1 MVITK
6 KFVFEGAHIVRN
18 CSSERCKKSIHG
30 HSYTVEVSLS
40 AAAFDNGGMVYD
52 FGLLKGTIKDLIDSF
67 DHAYSMWSKESEE
80 FKDFIKSNSA
90 RWIEMPVT
98 PSAECYAV
106 MFLFIIDRILENTI
120 MNNGEHFVRVEN
132 VTVHETATGR
142 ATASRDD
149 VTHLWK
155 WRLEDIKFSEAIQQ
169 EWQNPDMWKQLI
181 ERKRFVNKKIEK
193 HINYGSSRSIKRNQV
208 SQKFDADLL

>member
-1 MVITK
+1 MMLITK

-106 MFLFIIDRILENTI
+106 MFLFVIDRILENTN
-120 MNNGEHFVRVEN
+120 MKNGEHFVRIEN
-132 VTVHETATGR
+132 VIVHETATGKAMAFR
-142 ATASRDD
+142 ED

-155 WRLEDIKFSEAIQQ
+155 WSLYDIKFSEAIKQ
-169 EWQNPDMWKQLI
+169 EWQNPEMWDQLI
-181 ERKRFVNKKIEK
+181 NRKKF
-193 HINYGSSRSIKRNQV
+193 INPTI
-208 SQKFDADLL
+208 QKTH